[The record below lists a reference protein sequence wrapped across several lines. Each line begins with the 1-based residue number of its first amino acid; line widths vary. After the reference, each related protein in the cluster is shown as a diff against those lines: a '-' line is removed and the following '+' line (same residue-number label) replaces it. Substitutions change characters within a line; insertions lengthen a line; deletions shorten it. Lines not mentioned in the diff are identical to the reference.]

1 MTIFVYAES
10 KVPDFFLFLKPFRT
24 HWNTYLPYVR
34 FFLINPPSSR
44 TISTGRFMPLDAV
57 SENPRGG
64 KFFWCQC
71 HPLSGGTSLQKSLHF
86 LVHVKNKIKRDKIS
100 ENTGENRKKCPK
112 NLEIDFKVAQN
123 RWEKFEGGKEMISS
137 PQTFLIGFGPIWNQF
152 LNFFGS
158 IFFYF

>member
-1 MTIFVYAES
+1 MY
-10 KVPDFFLFLKPFRT
+10 
-24 HWNTYLPYVR
+24 
-34 FFLINPPSSR
+34 PPPL
-44 TISTGRFMPLDAV
+44 STGRFTPLDAV

-64 KFFWCQC
+64 KLFWCQC

-123 RWEKFEGGKEMISS
+123 R
-137 PQTFLIGFGPIWNQF
+137 
-152 LNFFGS
+152 
-158 IFFYF
+158 